1 MQNKEETIKSSKH
14 LLTIYHEKMQQDYRH
29 IVFQMASS
37 WRKNGNDSCK
47 NSFEKH
53 FKLKKKIQKNFKKEN
68 FIKDNKHRRKKIS

>member
-53 FKLKKKIQKNFKKEN
+53 FKLKKKNSKKFQKGKFYK
-68 FIKDNKHRRKKIS
+68 R